1 MGTSEFT
8 TTILPLK
15 DNLLRVVF
23 RIVGDA
29 ELSERIVQETLLKV
43 WSERSS
49 WAVIENMP
57 AYCMMVARNLAL
69 RNAAVAS
76 GKDAEIFTVR

>member
-8 TTILPLK
+8 TRILPLK

-23 RIVGDA
+23 RIVRDVDLA
-29 ELSERIVQETLLKV
+29 ERIVQETLLKV
-43 WSERSS
+43 WAEHSS
-49 WAVIENMP
+49 WVVIDNMP

-69 RNAAVAS
+69 RSVGRSA
-76 GKDAEIFTVR
+76 GKETKAFSVR

>member
-1 MGTSEFT
+1 MGTSEFAT
-8 TTILPLK
+8 RILPLK
-15 DNLLRVVF
+15 DNLLRVAF

-29 ELSERIVQETLLKV
+29 ELAERIVQETFLKV
-43 WSERSS
+43 WAERSS

-69 RNAAVAS
+69 RKVAENS
-76 GKDAEIFTVR
+76 GKETEVFAVR

>member
-1 MGTSEFT
+1 MGTSEFAT
-8 TTILPLK
+8 RILPLK

-29 ELSERIVQETLLKV
+29 DLAERIVQETFLKV
-43 WSERSS
+43 WAERSS

-69 RNAAVAS
+69 RKVAEIS
-76 GKDAEIFTVR
+76 GKETDVFAVR